1 MKYSK
6 ETIASIMADT
16 AMEAAKASASFNYEA
31 VQSVME
37 STGCTWHI
45 SDSGESAGCTWD
57 IRDSRKN
64 VHAVPNVRQIKKMLM
79 ELLDTCIYQLM
90 AAIMDDD
97 HEFSKEDDA
106 IYSASSGGLK
116 VDIIFFPFAEE
127 ECIENSNDSSK
138 NSKNEWVLVKYK
150 YEICNDLMY
159 FE

>member
-16 AMEAAKASASFNYEA
+16 AMEAAKVSASFNYEA

-37 STGCTWHI
+37 STGCTWYV
-45 SDSGESAGCTWD
+45 SDNEQAIPD
-57 IRDSRKN
+57 IKR
-64 VHAVPNVRQIKKMLM
+64 IKKMLM
-79 ELLDTCIYQLM
+79 ELLNSCIYQLM
-90 AAIMDDD
+90 SDIMDDD
-97 HEFSKEDDA
+97 HEFSKEDDTV
-106 IYSASSGGLK
+106 YSASSGGMR
-116 VDIIFFPFAEE
+116 VDILFFPFAEE
-127 ECIENSNDSSK
+127 ECIENSNDDSK